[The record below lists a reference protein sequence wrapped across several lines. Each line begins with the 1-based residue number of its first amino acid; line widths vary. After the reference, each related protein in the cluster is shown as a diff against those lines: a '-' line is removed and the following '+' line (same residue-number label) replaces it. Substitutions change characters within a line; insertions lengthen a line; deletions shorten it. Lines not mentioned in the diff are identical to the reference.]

1 MKKLLGILLFIF
13 LFNAELKADHGK
25 NIYCANPNFLSI
37 NDYEA
42 KYDFK
47 NHTILNQWKY
57 ITVRN
62 HCPSELVEVD
72 DLKGNELLNFFLN
85 INKYDYVEPPKKKS
99 ILDDIKLDIK
109 KLLEKD
115 IFKSDKKKIE
125 KCADPKAIDKGAI
138 VMTKEV
144 SGKSIIAFKDDFVG
158 GNPDPLGKHKEEDL
172 KKLNKM
178 ELKDKL
184 NEMSGRYEEIWD
196 ECEKEFSQ
204 TPVKF
209 KEKYLK

>member
-1 MKKLLGILLFIF
+1 MKIRLAIMVLGLLFSG
-13 LFNAELKADHGK
+13 NAYADVKK
-25 NIYCANPNFLSI
+25 NTYCANPEFLSI
-37 NDYEA
+37 NDYES

-57 ITVRN
+57 IVVRQ

-72 DLKGNELLNFFLN
+72 DLKGKELLNFFVN
-85 INKYDYVEPPKKKS
+85 INKYDYVDLPKKKS
-99 ILDDIKLDIK
+99 ILDDIKSGIK
-109 KLLEKD
+109 NLMETD

-144 SGKSIIAFKDDFVG
+144 SGKNIIVFKDNFVN
-158 GNPDPLGKHKEEDL
+158 GNPDPLGKYKEEDL
-172 KKLNKM
+172 KKLSKM
-178 ELKDKL
+178 KLKDKL

-209 KEKYLK
+209 KEKYSK